1 MTDSDKTLLDE
12 LFQRYG
18 SSSQE
23 AVFQITGCF
32 TKADNIS
39 KTAYIQTEDKEA
51 AHMIEELLHKI
62 DQLNAYRLSL
72 AERYNVL
79 ETAPTIP
86 VVRLSRERN
95 FYSEGKK
102 VYYYLYTLRRFI
114 DSGAEVEES
123 RRKYPGTERNAA
135 IKDFRAYVKSHPGI
149 IAEMDI
155 EKSRWEK

>member
-1 MTDSDKTLLDE
+1 MTDNDKMLLDE
-12 LFQRYG
+12 MFQRYG
-18 SSSQE
+18 RSSKDAE
-23 AVFQITGCF
+23 FRITGYF
-32 TKADNIS
+32 TKAESIN
-39 KTAYIQTEDKEA
+39 KTIDIQNEDKRA
-51 AHMIEELLHKI
+51 VRMIEELLHAV

-95 FYSEGKK
+95 FYSDKK
-102 VYYYLYTLRRFI
+102 VYYYLCTLRRFVG
-114 DSGAEVEES
+114 SGVEVEES

-135 IKDFRAYVKSHPGI
+135 IKDFHAYVKSHPGI
-149 IAEMDI
+149 TAEMNI